1 MVLGTL
7 ILYKADMKCIVLMV
21 NFKQRCEGS
30 EAMCRKR
37 VLGSGDGILK
47 VLRTPWDCNRV
58 NRSYS
63 GKGGGQVG
71 GILCKASLVT
81 IRTFILNEMG
91 SHMRTKNDKIRFN
104 F

>member
-58 NRSYS
+58 NRSCS
-63 GKGGGQVG
+63 GKGGGQMRGYIVQ
-71 GILCKASLVT
+71 SLT
-81 IRTFILNEMG
+81 
-91 SHMRTKNDKIRFN
+91 SHYKNLYSE
-104 F
+104 